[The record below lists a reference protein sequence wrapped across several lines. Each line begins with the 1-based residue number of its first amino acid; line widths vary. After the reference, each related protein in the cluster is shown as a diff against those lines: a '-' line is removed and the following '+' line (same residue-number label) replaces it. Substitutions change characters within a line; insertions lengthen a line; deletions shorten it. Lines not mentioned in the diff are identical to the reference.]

1 MELKEFVKET
11 LVQISEGVKESQGS
25 VRNVGG
31 YVNPTVTYVQGKPEL
46 VYFGETALGHH
57 TFLVDFDV
65 AVIVAEKK
73 GAEGGAKLSV
83 ASFISIGG
91 GGSSDVESKSTSR
104 VKFKVPLAFPFD
116 EQSMKEK
123 RQQDEESIRKT
134 SELEGRHRHPMSM

>member
-11 LVQISEGVKESQGS
+11 LVQISKGVKESQDA
-25 VRNVGG
+25 VREIGG
-31 YVNPTVTYVQGKPEL
+31 YVNPTVTSVQGRPEL

-73 GAEGGAKLSV
+73 AAGGGAKLSV
-83 ASFISIGG
+83 ASILFIGG
-91 GGSSDVESKSTSR
+91 SGSSDAESKSISR
-104 VKFKVPLAFPFD
+104 VKFKVPLALPYD

-123 RQQDEESIRKT
+123 RKKDEESERRTRESI
-134 SELEGRHRHPMSM
+134 SRHRSPMGL

>member
-25 VRNVGG
+25 VRTIGG
-31 YVNPTVTYVQGKPEL
+31 YVNPTVTYAQGKSEL

-65 AVIVAEKK
+65 AVVAAEKK
-73 GAEGGAKLSV
+73 AAEGGAKLAV
-83 ASFISIGG
+83 ASFLSIGG
-91 GGSSDVESKSTSR
+91 SGSSDSESKSTSR
-104 VKFKVPLAFPFD
+104 VKFKVPLALPFD

-123 RQQDEESIRKT
+123 RQKDEESARQV
-134 SELEGRHRHPMSM
+134 SNAYGRHTV